1 MATQVE
7 NERPELVFA
16 LVGAAGT
23 RLDDLSKRLKESLET
38 FGYQSLDIRLSD
50 LLQNFAGWTQPASPG
65 KPERTR
71 HLQNMGDAFR
81 KRLESGAAMAL
92 AGITEIRRHRA
103 EISSNPEKPATGRA
117 YILHQLKHPEEANLL
132 RRVYGSSF
140 FLVAGHAARS
150 QRVKDLGERWARE
163 ESQPGRG
170 ALFESKALDV
180 ITADEKEDDDLGQ
193 NTRDTYPQA
202 DFFAN
207 LGVPSGEF
215 KIQRFVELLF
225 GHPFH
230 TPQPDEYAMYQ
241 AAAVALRSSDDNR
254 QVGAVIVSLTRGPNE
269 IKNAD
274 VIAVGMNE
282 VPRGGGGFYWDENS
296 PDNRD
301 QRLLQ
306 GGEDRAAEI
315 KVSAL
320 AELLE
325 RISQKDWLQETIKA
339 KRSSDL
345 ARDLLPNLKRTQFM
359 DIGEFSRP
367 VHAEMASLI
376 DAARRGIAVDGH
388 SMYVTTF
395 PCHNCA
401 KHIIAA
407 GIRRVVYLE
416 PYPKSRAL
424 GLHGEEIT
432 PESATGVEEENKV
445 VFFAFTGIAPSQYR
459 QLFSMSERGAK
470 KGNSLQKWYA
480 QRRSLRPLH
489 VIPNTSL
496 MYLAGECQELEKL
509 PVEVYRWD
517 KNSICPQPEAEAEE
531 DAAKPP
537 DP

>member
-1 MATQVE
+1 VATQVG

-23 RLDDLSKRLKESLET
+23 RLEDLSKKLKEALET
-38 FGYQSLDIRLSD
+38 FGYQSVDIRLSD
-50 LLQNFAGWTQPASPG
+50 LLHRFAGWTPPTNPG

-81 KRLESGAAMAL
+81 QRLKNGAAMAL
-92 AGITEIRRHRA
+92 AGIAEIRRKRA
-103 EISSNPEKPATGRA
+103 EISGSPDKPAAARA
-117 YILHQLKHPEEANLL
+117 YILHQLKHPDEANVL
-132 RRVYGSSF
+132 RRLYGASF
-140 FLVAGHAARS
+140 YLVAGHAPRP

-170 ALFESKALDV
+170 SLFESKAIDV
-180 ITADEKEDDDLGQ
+180 ITADEKQDDDLGQ
-193 NTRDTYPQA
+193 NTRDAYPQA

-207 LGVPSGEF
+207 LGVPYGEN
-215 KIQRFVELLF
+215 KIQRFVDLLF

-254 QVGAVIVSLTRGPNE
+254 QVGAVIVSLTRSANE

-325 RISQKDWLQETIKA
+325 RIAEKDWLQETIKG

-367 VHAEMASLI
+367 VHAEMATLI
-376 DAARRGIAVDGH
+376 DAARRGVAVDGH

-432 PESATGVEEENKV
+432 SESATGIEEENKV
-445 VFFAFTGIAPSQYR
+445 VFFAFTGVAPCQYR
-459 QLFSMSERGAK
+459 QLFSMAERGAK
-470 KGNSLQKWYA
+470 KGGSLQKWYA
-480 QRRSLRPLH
+480 QRRSLAPLYVH
-489 VIPNTSL
+489 PNSAL
-496 MYLAGECQELEKL
+496 LYLAAECQELEKL
-509 PVEVYRWD
+509 TVDVYQWNEKR
-517 KNSICPQPEAEAEE
+517 ICPEPDAEVRTDET
-531 DAAKPP
+531 KPL